1 VKKDVLS
8 IYNSFIRAYRSANS
22 APYRLRKNY
31 ETLPAEIKSNLERIK
46 LFFDSYEIDVDDFF
60 DAPYFLY
67 KDTKFFSFEYFLSRK
82 AIKSYSDFQK
92 QILMMG
98 PDHPRNLI
106 KIRNSVVF
114 IRNFCKSVQISP
126 SDYLKY
132 GKDKVPFFIT
142 HLKDRNV
149 SIYFLMG
156 LDGFESEFF
165 AFESNLL
172 NFIVPDFY
180 ENFELYNKKYLTSQ
194 NARIFIKTILN
205 KKILG

>member
-1 VKKDVLS
+1 
-8 IYNSFIRAYRSANS
+8 
-22 APYRLRKNY
+22 
-31 ETLPAEIKSNLERIK
+31 
-46 LFFDSYEIDVDDFF
+46 
-60 DAPYFLY
+60 
-67 KDTKFFSFEYFLSRK
+67 
-82 AIKSYSDFQK
+82 
-92 QILMMG
+92 MG

-114 IRNFCKSVQISP
+114 IRNFCKSVQISS
-126 SDYLKY
+126 SDYLKH